1 MEAGATAAVSYC
13 GIIRAVDYYMDY
25 GCYGNYLY
33 MWKGGLAM
41 TLFDYCSAI
50 VGVCISIVVVVL
62 LFCFLALVLEQF
74 LDWRIRMIKR
84 WKGKDK

>member
-1 MEAGATAAVSYC
+1 MEAGATATVSYYSSVC
-13 GIIRAVDYYMDY
+13 KMDDYLVDD
-25 GCYGNYLY
+25 CNGNYLY

-62 LFCFLALVLEQF
+62 LFCFLALTLEQL